1 MDQTIL
7 VFSSV
12 AIFSLIASL
21 PLVFRIIH
29 AYDATSW
36 YIRLVCIFGCIM
48 SVIWW
53 VGAFGPLEAFV
64 LMMMLYLLASIIF
77 LFGVFGILEAS
88 ITLHILLTLQQSANG
103 RMREQDIATQYS
115 IHHIV
120 QKRLARFLWTQDI
133 RYVDGSYE
141 LVQKTSLYKL
151 REYLLSALKW
161 LYP

>member
-1 MDQTIL
+1 MDQSIL

-12 AIFSLIASL
+12 AFFSLIASL
-21 PLVFRIIH
+21 PIVFRIIH

-36 YIRLVCIFGCIM
+36 YLRLVCIIGCIT
-48 SVIWW
+48 SILWW
-53 VGAFGPLEAFV
+53 EGAYGPVEAFV
-64 LMMMLYLLASIIF
+64 LMIMLYLLASIIF

-88 ITLHILLTLQQSANG
+88 ITLHILLTLRQAANG

-120 QKRLARFLWTQDI
+120 QKRLDRFLRTNDL
-133 RYVDGSYE
+133 RFVDDSYE

-151 REYLLSALKW
+151 REHLLSALKW